1 MPRWK
6 GRRGSTRASIDDIMM
21 TASVQ
26 QQILLNQQHAQLMQ
40 LIEEL
45 QMQRLIHRLLIENL
59 RQRED
64 RALEIFNILEAHRD
78 EIDNGPRPEWHPAH
92 NLHSNF
98 HGSDG
103 SSSSPP
109 PPPPPT
115 PPRLGDRGHEP
126 PQARAIEE
134 DVPRRGADAGGDAGP
149 PGTDEPAAQ
158 SAGRRG
164 SFERLRPNPFD
175 I

>member
-6 GRRGSTRASIDDIMM
+6 SQRGSTRASTDDIMM

-26 QQILLNQQHAQLMQ
+26 QQILLNQQHAQLMR
-40 LIEEL
+40 LVDEL
-45 QMQRLIHRLLIENL
+45 QMQRLIRRLLIEIL
-59 RQRED
+59 RLREE
-64 RALEIFNILEAHRD
+64 RALEIFNMLEAHRD
-78 EIDNGPRPEWHPAH
+78 QADNGPRPELHPAH
-92 NLHSNF
+92 NLHRNF

-103 SSSSPP
+103 SPSPSR
-109 PPPPPT
+109 
-115 PPRLGDRGHEP
+115 RLGSRGHEP

-134 DVPRRGADAGGDAGP
+134 VVPRRGADVGGDAGP
-149 PGTDEPAAQ
+149 PGTDEPAVQ

>member
-6 GRRGSTRASIDDIMM
+6 SQGGSTRASIDDIMM

-26 QQILLNQQHAQLMQ
+26 QQILLHRQHAQLMQ

-45 QMQRLIHRLLIENL
+45 QMQRLIRRLLIEIL
-59 RQRED
+59 RQREE
-64 RALEIFNILEAHRD
+64 RAVEVFNILEAHRD
-78 EIDNGPRPEWHPAH
+78 QTDNGPRPEWHPAH
-92 NLHSNF
+92 NLHRNF

-103 SSSSPP
+103 SSPP
-109 PPPPPT
+109 PR
-115 PPRLGDRGHEP
+115 RLGGRGHEP

-149 PGTDEPAAQ
+149 PGTDEPAVQ